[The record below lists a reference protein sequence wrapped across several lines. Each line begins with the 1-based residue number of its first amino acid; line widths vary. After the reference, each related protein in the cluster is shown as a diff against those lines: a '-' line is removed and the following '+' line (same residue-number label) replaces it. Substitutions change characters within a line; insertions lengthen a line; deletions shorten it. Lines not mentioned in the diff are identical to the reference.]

1 MTETEKKIFA
11 KKKNENLLA
20 KVFAKNFSEKRDFRQ
35 REERRKFC
43 RNLSEEA

>member
-1 MTETEKKIFA
+1 MTETEKKIFE
-11 KKKNENLLA
+11 KKNENLLM